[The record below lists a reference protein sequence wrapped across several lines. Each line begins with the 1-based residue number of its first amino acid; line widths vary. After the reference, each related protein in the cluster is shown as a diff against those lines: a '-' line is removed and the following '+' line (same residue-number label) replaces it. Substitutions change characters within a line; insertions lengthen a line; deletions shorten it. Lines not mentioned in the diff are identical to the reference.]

1 MFSSSG
7 YLSSSLSSID
17 LDLPGSSLGTSD
29 GGYGPPSILVAF
41 DLLIQQQLGAFL
53 NCSRYMESVIVE
65 QVVSSCNVK
74 FVYPFSFKQSLFSAV
89 TTLGDFVLH

>member
-17 LDLPGSSLGTSD
+17 IDLPGSSLGTSD

-53 NCSRYMESVIVE
+53 NCSRHMDSVIQE
-65 QVVSSCNVK
+65 QVFSSCNVNFSK
-74 FVYPFSFKQSLFSAV
+74 LCSFKQSL
-89 TTLGDFVLH
+89 